1 MKNRFLQVRI
11 DSGFMSKLEHLKK
24 VNGYKTI
31 SETVRNI
38 VERDYTAD
46 NELKDVFEEL
56 NKLIREHDDTL
67 VEAGVI
73 TDADRNTIPEFMW
86 CAAVRNARDRT

>member
-1 MKNRFLQVRI
+1 MKNRFLQVRV
-11 DSGFMSKLEHLKK
+11 DSGFVSKLEHLKK
-24 VNGYKTI
+24 ANGYRTI
-31 SETVRNI
+31 SETVRGI
-38 VERDYTAD
+38 VERDYTSD

-86 CAAVRNARDRT
+86 RAAVRNAKDRT